1 MCVNVLIF
9 PHYHTENLIPPL
21 DGPTTIYYCDRSRRL
36 IGELEK
42 TVKTIY
48 AIREMCGDLCNTT
61 KQIKPGHFIGTV
73 TAKVG

>member
-1 MCVNVLIF
+1 MA
-9 PHYHTENLIPPL
+9 PPL
-21 DGPTTIYYCDRSRRL
+21 DIIVTGQEDST